1 MNNAQQVAMAFDAY
15 NKIFASKALN
25 TDITQVTVTTDVQ
38 PNQFRGRYFV
48 NRTLRGFD
56 VAFLY
61 NGQIASVRMLEQNP
75 AKMSDYGRMARNG
88 AKIMWVISLKNNK
101 FLFRIQ
107 DGQLIK
113 NEERAVYPAGSANST
128 ARSGVS
134 EPQVR
139 VEHLPEIDESIADFV
154 QHTVPED
161 FDNEIDYIPY
171 PDREPY

>member
-1 MNNAQQVAMAFDAY
+1 MNNQQQMAMAFDAY

-25 TDITQVTVTTDVQ
+25 TDITQITVATDVQ
-38 PNQFRGRYFV
+38 PFAYRGRWFV

-75 AKMSDYGRMARNG
+75 AKMSDYGRMARAG

-107 DGQLIK
+107 DGQVIK
-113 NEERAVYPAGSANST
+113 NEERAVYPANST
-128 ARSGVS
+128 AGLSVS
-134 EPQVR
+134 KPQVR
-139 VEHLPEIDESIADFV
+139 VDEIPEIDESIAEYV

-161 FDNEIDYIPY
+161 FEDEIDIPY
-171 PDREPY
+171 PDRETY